1 MYFKMFVE
9 SMVMTIPYPGS
20 GLMKAIFPFQQLPNV
35 PPYLGN
41 NLHAQLIPL
50 KDQDGALGD
59 VA

>member
-1 MYFKMFVE
+1 MFVE
-9 SMVMTIPYPGS
+9 SMVMTIPYSGS